1 MKRKKTLVMWDTAD
15 GLTHSAECPTKKE
28 AMALVKD
35 LKNCPNVIFTDTTVV
50 L

>member
-15 GLTHSAECPTKKE
+15 GLTHSAEFPTKKD

>member
-1 MKRKKTLVMWDTAD
+1 MKRKKTLVMWDTVD

-35 LKNCPNVIFTDTTVV
+35 LKNCPNVIYTDTTVV

>member
-35 LKNCPNVIFTDTTVV
+35 LKNCPNVIYTDTTVV

>member
-1 MKRKKTLVMWDTAD
+1 MKRKKTLVMWDTAN
-15 GLTHSAECPTKKE
+15 GTTHCTECKTKKE

-35 LKNCPNVIFTDTTVV
+35 LKNSPDVLYTETTVV

>member
-15 GLTHSAECPTKKE
+15 GLTHSAESPTKKD

>member
-15 GLTHSAECPTKKE
+15 GLTHSAECPTKKA

-35 LKNCPNVIFTDTTVV
+35 LKNCPNVIYTDTTVV

>member
-1 MKRKKTLVMWDTAD
+1 MWDTVD
-15 GLTHSAECPTKKE
+15 GNTHSTECPTKKE